1 MKNNKGFTL
10 IELLVVV
17 LIIGILA
24 AMAMPAY
31 FRAVE
36 RSRMAEA
43 EQLMGN
49 VVAAQ
54 QRRFLNSNS
63 YSKSWA
69 ALDVAPKDANAT
81 SVYCTKGTQEATAGT
96 GYAGRCGNGN
106 GFAIALDTTVH
117 NPATADDSKAVVVAT
132 RVNNGQYKYT
142 LSRPYRSNQVYCE
155 ADTTTKDAEQLC
167 ADFHGVDTYGERPL
181 LTADPTQTAP

>member
-1 MKNNKGFTL
+1 MNKKGFTL

-63 YSKSWA
+63 YSAVWN
-69 ALDVAPKDANAT
+69 ALDVAPKDATASAT
-81 SVYCTKGTQEATAGT
+81 YCTKGTQGGTVNTYTGCAG
-96 GYAGRCGNGN
+96 GN
-106 GFAIALDTTVH
+106 GFAITLDPLTGNNQ
-117 NPATADDSKAVVVAT
+117 NPKAIVTAY
-132 RVNNGQYKYT
+132 RVNNGQYQYN
-142 LSRPYRSNQVYCE
+142 LARPYRSNQVYCT
-155 ADTTTKDAEQLC
+155 AVSTDAQLLC
-167 ADFHGVDTYGERPL
+167 ADFHGVDKYEDRPL
-181 LTADPTQTAP
+181 ITADPTQTGTDPV